1 MNTLQKGFNIVSRRI
16 KMQGLRT
23 TLIWAYGRGLPK
35 LTGIPMAKYSRITRQ
50 IYVGPQY
57 RQRGKRHLARL
68 GITGVV
74 NMRVEYD
81 DAAHNLL
88 VGQYCHL
95 PTIDDDAPTVEYL
108 NAGIAFIEQVIAA
121 GGKVYIHCAGGIGRA
136 PTMAVA
142 YFVRHGLSVDD
153 AINLIKQTRPFIN
166 ITPVQMEHL
175 RRFERAQLEAQQET
189 GYGSRQ
195 G

>member
-1 MNTLQKGFNIVSRRI
+1 MNAFKKGYNIVKRRI
-16 KMQGLRT
+16 KTQGLRT

-35 LTGIPMAKYSRITRQ
+35 LSGMPMAKYSRITRQ

-57 RQRGKRHLARL
+57 RQWGKRYLARL
-68 GITGVV
+68 GITGVL

-95 PTIDDDAPTVEYL
+95 PTIDDDAPTMVHL
-108 NAGIAFIEQVIAA
+108 NAGIAFMERVIAG

-153 AINLIKQTRPFIN
+153 AIKLIKQTRPFIN
-166 ITPVQMEHL
+166 IMPVQMEQL
-175 RRFERAQLEAQQET
+175 RRFERQQLEAQRA
-189 GYGSRQ
+189 SKPSA
-195 G
+195 